1 MIDQQVLDRIDSLI
15 SKGEAVQQTAGTSFF
30 AAPEPVA
37 TAQFSEWRSQ
47 CLSTLTRVF
56 GKSDPY
62 TISFGQGCKNSYLY
76 DVLSGLGI
84 LRAVRED
91 VRDGRLATV
100 REMVHAEVFDDF
112 LEMADYFMSEGR
124 GYKDAAAVIAGGVLE
139 GHLRKLAQK
148 HNIATENRT
157 PKGPRPKKAD
167 TLNANL
173 ASDGVYNKIQQKIIT
188 GWLGI
193 RNDAAHAHYDEY
205 TNDQVTSLIGD
216 VREFISRFP
225 A

>member
-1 MIDQQVLDRIDSLI
+1 
-15 SKGEAVQQTAGTSFF
+15 
-30 AAPEPVA
+30 
-37 TAQFSEWRSQ
+37 
-47 CLSTLTRVF
+47 
-56 GKSDPY
+56 
-62 TISFGQGCKNSYLY
+62 
-76 DVLSGLGI
+76 
-84 LRAVRED
+84 
-91 VRDGRLATV
+91 
-100 REMVHAEVFDDF
+100 MVHAEVFDDF

-157 PKGPRPKKAD
+157 PKGPKSKKAD

-193 RNDAAHAHYDEY
+193 RNDAAHANYDEY
-205 TNDQVTSLIGD
+205 TNDQVASLIGD